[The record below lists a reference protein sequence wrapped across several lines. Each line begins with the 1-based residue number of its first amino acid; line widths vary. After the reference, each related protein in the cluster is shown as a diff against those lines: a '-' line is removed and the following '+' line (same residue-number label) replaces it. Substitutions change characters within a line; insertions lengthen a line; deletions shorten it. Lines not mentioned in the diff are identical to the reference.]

1 MTQNKTETPEDKPM
15 GIYLSLNSALSVANW
30 IAPTDVAAMTLARRI
45 ALALDTAFDM
55 GDLKEATPLA
65 AKYLQVLQQLHLTV
79 ETRTL
84 GKQGEENQEKSG
96 HSRCITNLVLL
107 KSFLEDVEIDGA
119 RRVHGPTICCNH
131 HCVEDLE

>member
-1 MTQNKTETPEDKPM
+1 MTLKNPEAPEDKPM

-65 AKYLQVLQQLHLTV
+65 AKYLNVLQQLHLTV
-79 ETRTL
+79 ETRTA
-84 GKQGEENQEKSG
+84 GKQGEENDGTNHVGNYLRLLDTKDPKQKPKPAQRRASG
-96 HSRCITNLVLL
+96 
-107 KSFLEDVEIDGA
+107 GA
-119 RRVHGPTICCNH
+119 TS
-131 HCVEDLE
+131 

>member
-1 MTQNKTETPEDKPM
+1 MTLKNPEAPEDKPM

-84 GKQGEENQEKSG
+84 GKQGEENDGTNHVGNYLRLLETKDRKPKPKPAQRRASG
-96 HSRCITNLVLL
+96 IGTS
-107 KSFLEDVEIDGA
+107 
-119 RRVHGPTICCNH
+119 
-131 HCVEDLE
+131 

>member
-1 MTQNKTETPEDKPM
+1 MTQNKPEPPEDKPM

-30 IAPTDVAAMTLARRI
+30 LAPTDVAAMTLARRI

-65 AKYLQVLQQLHLTV
+65 AKYLNVLQQLHLTV

-84 GKQGEENQEKSG
+84 GKQGEENDGTNHVGNYLRLLETKDRKPKSKPAQRRASG
-96 HSRCITNLVLL
+96 
-107 KSFLEDVEIDGA
+107 GA
-119 RRVHGPTICCNH
+119 TS
-131 HCVEDLE
+131 

>member
-1 MTQNKTETPEDKPM
+1 MTLKNPEVPENKPM

-30 IAPTDVAAMTLARRI
+30 LAPTDVAAMTLARRI

-65 AKYLQVLQQLHLTV
+65 AKYLNVLQQLHLTV

-84 GKQGEENQEKSG
+84 GKQGEENDGTNHVGSYLRLLETKDRKPKPKPAQRRASG
-96 HSRCITNLVLL
+96 GGTS
-107 KSFLEDVEIDGA
+107 
-119 RRVHGPTICCNH
+119 
-131 HCVEDLE
+131 

>member
-1 MTQNKTETPEDKPM
+1 MTQNKPEPTEDKPM

-30 IAPTDVAAMTLARRI
+30 LAPTDVAAMTLARRI

-65 AKYLQVLQQLHLTV
+65 AKYLNVLQQLHLTV

-84 GKQGEENQEKSG
+84 GKQGEENDGTNHVGSYLRLLETKDRKPKPKPAQRRASG
-96 HSRCITNLVLL
+96 GGTS
-107 KSFLEDVEIDGA
+107 
-119 RRVHGPTICCNH
+119 
-131 HCVEDLE
+131 